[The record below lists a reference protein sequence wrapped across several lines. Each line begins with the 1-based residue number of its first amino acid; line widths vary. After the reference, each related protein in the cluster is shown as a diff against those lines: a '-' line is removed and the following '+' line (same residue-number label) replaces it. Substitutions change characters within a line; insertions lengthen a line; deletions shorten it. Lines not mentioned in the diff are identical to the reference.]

1 MNSGN
6 LKVKIGPLRMIFRT
20 YQTFAQGYCR
30 KFVKY
35 FKLKKTNIDE
45 PVLKAMMQL
54 LQSFL
59 SASIENGLRYLAFL
73 IFFKS

>member
-1 MNSGN
+1 
-6 LKVKIGPLRMIFRT
+6 MIKR
-20 YQTFAQGYCR
+20 A
-30 KFVKY
+30 FVKY

-59 SASIENGLRYLAFL
+59 SASIENELRYLAFL
-73 IFFKS
+73 IFSNLNQECLVLNITHVQI